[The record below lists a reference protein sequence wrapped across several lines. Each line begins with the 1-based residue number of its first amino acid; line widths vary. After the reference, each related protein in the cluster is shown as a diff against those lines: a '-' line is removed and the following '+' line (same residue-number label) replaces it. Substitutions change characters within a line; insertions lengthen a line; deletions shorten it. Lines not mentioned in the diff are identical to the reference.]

1 MHACIAT
8 KMARR
13 SGSALSSQ
21 RVRPCGPDDVA
32 RASLMWRYSTY
43 GMSDPAAWGM
53 DAVRRRVLHACGAI
67 QLRLTAVRA
76 CRRAAARQPAGRPPC
91 RRPRSTAARA
101 GGLTVPCQV
110 LAADTAPARSLNAG
124 TVSAVSIAAVSR
136 PSPFAKLA
144 GQPHDRLC
152 WSNCV

>member
-1 MHACIAT
+1 MTVPSVPPRVSTQVVWTYWHAPPLALLSAHCSVRATHACIAT

-76 CRRAAARQPAGRPPC
+76 CRRAAASSAG
-91 RRPRSTAARA
+91 PRI
-101 GGLTVPCQV
+101 L
-110 LAADTAPARSLNAG
+110 
-124 TVSAVSIAAVSR
+124 R
-136 PSPFAKLA
+136 PSGKLVA
-144 GQPHDRLC
+144 TATLDHKIL
-152 WSNCV
+152 